1 MKIKRNTVISG
12 LLLLDSRRLSQRRS
26 QKYKKPRQYIANAI
40 YCRGRINF
48 AVPPRFADRFRTLC
62 KVPTYLRPLTQAS
75 RCVILGKT
83 AFERT
88 LSGPFSKPFTAAFQL
103 PRLSVSSYPAFISAS
118 SVWGYSLVG
127 IIISPI

>member
-1 MKIKRNTVISG
+1 M
-12 LLLLDSRRLSQRRS
+12 
-26 QKYKKPRQYIANAI
+26 
-40 YCRGRINF
+40 
-48 AVPPRFADRFRTLC
+48 PPRFADKIHTLC

-75 RCVILGKT
+75 RCVILGKN

-118 SVWGYSLVG
+118 SVWGYSVIKE
-127 IIISPI
+127 IIALFSIFVKRKEVFFCALSILKTYQPRRTMVMSQLPVPPFKAAEWPSGV